1 MMNFIKSKMS
11 EFLIVIM
18 LSSIFISIMMLYNL
32 PTEGI
37 TLSIA
42 IVIFL
47 GIIYFGYSSI
57 IYKRECSVYEEN
69 ERLIDDIQILRNEK
83 IAYQSE
89 VESYFLMWVHQMKT
103 PITASKLLLESPD
116 EETNSR
122 MRHEILQIDN
132 YTNLALSY
140 LKLMNEKTDM
150 VIMETTIDD
159 LITPLIKRYSIQFIH
174 NNTKLNYERVHH
186 LVLTDAKWASVMIE
200 QILNNALKYAR
211 GRQIWIVY
219 DEKNE
224 VLSIKDDGIG
234 INASDLP
241 KIFDKGFSG
250 YNGRLN
256 EKSSGI
262 GLYIVKTI
270 ARRINVQIS
279 VESVLN
285 EGTTFH
291 MKFPNLTK
299 L

>member
-1 MMNFIKSKMS
+1 MNFIKSKMS
-11 EFLIVIM
+11 ELLIIIM

-32 PTEGI
+32 PAEGI

-150 VIMETTIDD
+150 VIMETSIDD

-211 GRQIWIVY
+211 GRQIWIIY

-224 VLSIKDDGIG
+224 VLLIKDDGIG

-291 MKFPNLTK
+291 MKFPNLTNM
-299 L
+299 

>member
-1 MMNFIKSKMS
+1 MNFIKSKMS
-11 EFLIVIM
+11 EILIVIM
-18 LSSIFISIMMLYNL
+18 LSSIFVSIMMLYNL
-32 PTEGI
+32 PAEGI

-122 MRHEILQIDN
+122 MRHEVLQIDN

-150 VIMETTIDD
+150 VIMETSIDD

-174 NNTKLNYERVHH
+174 NNTKLNYERIHH

-291 MKFPNLTK
+291 MKFPNLTNM
-299 L
+299 

>member
-1 MMNFIKSKMS
+1 MNFIKSKMS
-11 EFLIVIM
+11 ELLIVIM

-32 PTEGI
+32 PAEGI

-103 PITASKLLLESPD
+103 PITASKLLLESHD

-150 VIMETTIDD
+150 VIMETSIDD

-211 GRQIWIVY
+211 GRQIWIIY

-224 VLSIKDDGIG
+224 VLLIKDDGIG

-291 MKFPNLTK
+291 MKFPNLTNM
-299 L
+299 

>member
-1 MMNFIKSKMS
+1 MNFIKSKMS

-186 LVLTDAKWASVMIE
+186 LALTDAKWASVMIE

-224 VLSIKDDGIG
+224 VLSIQDDGIG

-291 MKFPNLTK
+291 MKFPNLTNM
-299 L
+299 

>member
-1 MMNFIKSKMS
+1 MNFIKSKMS

-224 VLSIKDDGIG
+224 VLSIQDDGIG

-291 MKFPNLTK
+291 MKFPNLTNM
-299 L
+299 

>member
-1 MMNFIKSKMS
+1 MNFIKSKMS

-103 PITASKLLLESPD
+103 PITASKLLLESPG

-200 QILNNALKYAR
+200 QIINNALKYAR

-291 MKFPNLTK
+291 MKFPNLTNM
-299 L
+299 